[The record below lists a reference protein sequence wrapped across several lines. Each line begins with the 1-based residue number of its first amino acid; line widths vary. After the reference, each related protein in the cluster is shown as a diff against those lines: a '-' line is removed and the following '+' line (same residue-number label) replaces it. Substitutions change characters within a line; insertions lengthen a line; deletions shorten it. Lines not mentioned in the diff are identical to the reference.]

1 MTNFTMIPNEI
12 ISNKN
17 ISQGAFKLYCIL
29 NSYCYGNKDTCFPSQ
44 KTLAEQMKKCIRTI
58 QRYLK
63 ELIENG
69 IIKIKR
75 RGSTSNLYQ
84 LFRNAAAKAKQCAEN
99 ITEKFS
105 NKKQKQKSKNTEVQY
120 SPEQMGIMKKYEGH
134 FFTPEE
140 LEYLLRNNKA

>member
-17 ISQGAFKLYCIL
+17 ISQGSFKLYCIL
-29 NSYCYGNKDTCFPSQ
+29 NSYCYGNKDTCFPCQ

-63 ELIENG
+63 ELMESG

-84 LFRNAAAKAKQCAEN
+84 LFRSAVAKAKQGAESMS
-99 ITEKFS
+99 ERFS
-105 NKKQKQKSKNTEVQY
+105 KKKQKQKNKNAESLYT
-120 SPEQMGIMKKYEGH
+120 PEQMEIIKKYDGH
-134 FFTPEE
+134 FFTPGE
-140 LEYLLRNNKA
+140 LEYLLRNNK